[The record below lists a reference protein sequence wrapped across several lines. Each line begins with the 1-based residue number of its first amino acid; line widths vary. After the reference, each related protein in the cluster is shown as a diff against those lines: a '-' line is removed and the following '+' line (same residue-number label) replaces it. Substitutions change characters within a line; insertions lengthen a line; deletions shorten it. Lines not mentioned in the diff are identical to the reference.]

1 MLEGKSVL
9 IWGYGRE
16 GKSAE
21 GCLKRVGGPKSI
33 EVFEGKPDELEFGK
47 YDVIIK
53 SPGIRLDKEYPNV
66 TSGTELF
73 LEKYRDRVI
82 GITGTKGKSTT
93 SSLLYT
99 VLSKCTDRPIL
110 LLGNIGNPAMDYYD
124 AMTKDTI
131 VVYEMSCHQLK
142 DLSVAPKIA
151 VFLNLYEEH
160 LDYYDTMDNYFRA
173 KSHIIANQK
182 EGDVCYIGSNVPHID
197 TAAEVNIISPEKTG
211 CYSLSIEGIHNQFN
225 AEFVYRIASECFH
238 IEDDKIREAMR
249 CFTGLKH
256 RLEFVDEIGDVRF
269 FDDSISTIPEAAI
282 SAMGSLPDSKTLLI
296 GGMDRGIDYGKLIDF
311 IRNHNEYNYVCMYA
325 SGRRIYDSEGI
336 ADLSNVYYE
345 EELAGAVNNAYEITD
360 SGAVILSPAA
370 ASYGYFK
377 NFEERGDKFASI
389 VREIKNGN

>member
-160 LDYYDTMDNYFRA
+160 LDYYHTLERYFEA
-173 KSHIIANQK
+173 KQNIMRHQSEEDYAFLGN
-182 EGDVCYIGSNVPHID
+182 NVP
-197 TAAEVNIISPEKTG
+197 AFPVRSKVEIIEESKLDFPLKI
-211 CYSLSIEGIHNQFN
+211 SGIHNQKN
-225 AEFVYRIASECFH
+225 AYFVYLIAVNLFGLEK
-238 IEDDKIREAMR
+238 DKVIQSMSH
-249 CFTGLKH
+249 FDGLPH
-256 RLEFVDEIGDVRF
+256 RMEYVGTYDGVRYY
-269 FDDSISTIPEAAI
+269 DDSISTIPEASIQAAKSI
-282 SAMGSLPDSKTLLI
+282 ENVQTLLI
-296 GGMDRGIDYGKLIDF
+296 GGMDRGIDYSLLVDF
-311 IRNHNEYNYVCMYA
+311 IKQRNDLSFVCMYET
-325 SGRRIYDSEGI
+325 GERIYKECSGLDHCFYCE
-336 ADLSNVYYE
+336 DLQ
-345 EELAGAVNNAYEITD
+345 AAVKKAKEITRKD
-360 SGAVILSPAA
+360 AACILSPAA
-370 ASYGYFK
+370 PSYKYFK
-377 NFEERGDKFASI
+377 NFEERGDVFQTL
-389 VREIKNGN
+389 IKQ